1 MLNDKNQHVK
11 PLSIPKNIAF
21 VMVSITAVL
30 IFLQFS
36 VSIRYQ
42 PVAQMVGVMD
52 SQSKTLNTTYLD
64 YEEQNAILRSSKFLL
79 NEKATGFVSAP
90 SKVLYVNPGDTV
102 VSSNE

>member
-1 MLNDKNQHVK
+1 
-11 PLSIPKNIAF
+11 
-21 VMVSITAVL
+21 MVSITAVL

-64 YEEQNAILRSSKFLL
+64 YEEQNAILRSMKKQL
-79 NEKATGFVSAP
+79 G
-90 SKVLYVNPGDTV
+90 LYQLQVKYYT
-102 VSSNE
+102 